1 MTTIYGIKTCDT
13 CRKAAKALADAG
25 QTVTF
30 RDIRADPLDA
40 VTLAQ
45 FLDAF
50 GMALVNTRSTTW
62 RGLSDSERALP
73 PTELLATYP
82 TLMKRPVIEGRGGL
96 TLGWTKDAQTAQ
108 LG

>member
-1 MTTIYGIKTCDT
+1 MTTLYGIKTCDT
-13 CRKAAKALADAG
+13 CRKAVKALESTG

-30 RDIRADPLDA
+30 RDVRADPPDE

-50 GMALVNTRSTTW
+50 GMALLNTRSTTW
-62 RGLSDSERALP
+62 RALSDAERAEP
-73 PTELLATYP
+73 PMTLLVQNP

-96 TLGWTKDAQTAQ
+96 TLGWTKDVEAAH

>member
-1 MTTIYGIKTCDT
+1 MTTLYGIKTCDT
-13 CRKAAKALADAG
+13 CRKAAKALQVAG

-30 RDIRADPLDA
+30 RDIRADPLDD

-62 RGLSDSERALP
+62 RALTEAERAEP
-73 PTELLATYP
+73 PMVLLRSHP

-96 TLGWTKDAQTAQ
+96 TLGWKKDAHAAQ